1 MKLNGLK
8 RLFLVY
14 SVVAALGSYILAFEQ
29 VRAIKIA
36 RDNEIESFQKSNN
49 ADARMSHCYP
59 IDKEPVCRHDMSF
72 VTKSSLKR
80 LESYKEELDYAFP
93 KYFLIFFGLSTL
105 ICYVIFQTFMFVRR
119 GFLKQDSDS
128 QT

>member
-1 MKLNGLK
+1 MKLNGWK

-14 SVVAALGSYILAFEQ
+14 SVVAALGSYVLAFEQ
-29 VRAIKIA
+29 VREIKIA

-80 LESYKEELDYAFP
+80 LESYNEELDYAFP
-93 KYFLIFFGLSTL
+93 KYFLIFFGLSTI
-105 ICYVIFQTFMFVRR
+105 ICYVIL
-119 GFLKQDSDS
+119 FLFSKYLLVI
-128 QT
+128 